1 MKEGLVRAKK
11 LQASTSNQAGYFW
24 VVDNEEFRGK
34 LERAE
39 EQYTVRV
46 SQKEKK
52 LEKLMSVKQAEEVLR
67 EGYQDA
73 LLEKEEAL

>member
-11 LQASTSNQAGYFW
+11 LQATTSNQAGYFW

-39 EQYTVRV
+39 EQYTLRV

-52 LEKLMSVKQAEEVLR
+52 LEKLLSVKQAEEVLR
-67 EGYQDA
+67 EGYKDA
-73 LLEKEEAL
+73 LYEKEEAL

>member
-1 MKEGLVRAKK
+1 MRAKK
-11 LQASTSNQAGYFW
+11 LQATTSNQAGYFW

-39 EQYTVRV
+39 EQYTLRV

-52 LEKLMSVKQAEEVLR
+52 LEKLISVKHAEEVLR
-67 EGYQDA
+67 DGYQDA